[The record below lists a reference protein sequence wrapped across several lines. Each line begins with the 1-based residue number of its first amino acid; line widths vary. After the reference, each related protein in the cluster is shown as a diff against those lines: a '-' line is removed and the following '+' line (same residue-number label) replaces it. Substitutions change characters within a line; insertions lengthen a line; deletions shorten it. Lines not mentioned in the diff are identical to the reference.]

1 MPALKP
7 AGTLLALASRLKAL
21 TSDVAGLPPEPV
33 PSDAA
38 QPGAPALENADVVI
52 THVEVNDKHGV
63 GALVRKIFQGEPNI
77 LSIRSADLYE
87 GDHQFADLS
96 LVITHSGS
104 SRDMV
109 FDRVSEAV
117 GETTVRRI
125 LCIPYFPDDAW
136 TAIALKELFGVPLCT
151 YLMDDQNIYH
161 QGIPDGIMRE
171 LLAKSDLR
179 LAISPELR
187 VAYETKYGL
196 GFNYMPPVVPA
207 GLVPSKL
214 IVPPPDS
221 PRNQG
226 VMIGNIWG
234 KQWVDLLRK
243 TVRGSGVELHW
254 FSNGEFRWLECSKEE
269 LSRDSIVPHAPPGD
283 EDLVQILRKS
293 RFAVLPSGVLD
304 DLDDRSFLA
313 QLSLPSRLVYMMATA
328 QLPVIVLGSPHTA
341 AANFVQQFGIGVVCK
356 YGRSAFADAVDRI
369 TEPEANLQMRRN
381 ALVAAGSFTDVG
393 ASEWIWQSLAMKA
406 PVNARYEIMM
416 PPDRPDL
423 PCRPLRPDPE
433 ARS

>member
-1 MPALKP
+1 MVAPKP
-7 AGTLLALASRLKAL
+7 ASTLLALASRLKAMTAGL
-21 TSDVAGLPPEPV
+21 VGLPPEPI
-33 PSDAA
+33 PFDAVQA
-38 QPGAPALENADVVI
+38 NAPALKNADVVI

-63 GALVRKIFQGEPNI
+63 GALVRKLFLGEPNI

-96 LVITHSGS
+96 LIIKHPGS

-109 FDRVSEAV
+109 FDRVSEAL

-161 QGIPDGIMRE
+161 EGIPDGIMRE
-171 LLAKSDLR
+171 LLTKSDLR

-187 VAYETKYGL
+187 VAYESKYGL

-221 PRNQG
+221 ARREG

-254 FSNGEFRWLECSKEE
+254 YSNGEFRWLECGKEE
-269 LSRDSIVPHAPPGD
+269 LRRDSIVPHAPPSD
-283 EDLVQILRKS
+283 EDLVQILRKA
-293 RFAVLPSGVLD
+293 RFAVLPSGALD
-304 DLDDRSFLA
+304 DSDDRSFLA

-328 QLPVIVLGSPHTA
+328 QLPVIVLGSPRTA
-341 AANFVQQFGIGVVCK
+341 AANFVRQFGIGSVCE
-356 YGRSAFADAVDRI
+356 YSRTAFAAAVDHI

-381 ALVAAGSFTDVG
+381 ALLAAGSFTGIG
-393 ASEWIWQSLAMKA
+393 ASEWIWQSLARKA
-406 PVNARYEIMM
+406 PADARFELMM
-416 PPDRPDL
+416 PPDRPAL
-423 PCRPLRPDPE
+423 PCRPQRVDFE
-433 ARS
+433 AQS